1 MKPQIKLSVFNAL
14 LLVSLLFIA
23 TISCQK
29 ELKQASPSEELSTA
43 ANSTKEHGHLQ
54 QTKTFSSDVV
64 VRWLNMQLNMLRV
77 PLAPGTGSQ
86 AAERAL
92 AYCGI
97 AAYESVVPGMPAY
110 QTLTHQLN
118 DFPDM
123 PLAAP
128 GKAYHWAASANA
140 ALAEMNRRLFPTT
153 SMANKTSIDNLE
165 ITLNA
170 IYAGETDEATL
181 QRSIEFGKDVATK
194 VFAWA
199 NVDGSGNSNP
209 PYVPEP
215 NFVGPAFWVQSVQ
228 TVGTVT
234 TLVTTPPNN
243 PQAANP
249 YARQRRFIVPDVT
262 NGTALEPPPPY
273 STDPSSAF
281 YAMVKDVYDKSQDL
295 TPAQTAMALFHRDAP
310 GYPGGGALVA
320 MLAQALQQS
329 SATLDKA
336 ALAYAKLGIGSHD
349 AIVDCFVKK
358 YTFNLVRPI
367 NYIRNVLGHSGW
379 FALFNTPG
387 HPEFPS
393 AHAVNGGVVS
403 VMLTDVLGETFD
415 LTLDHYNYLVPVL
428 PARHYDSF
436 DELGREMGDS
446 RVFGGIHYQASCDKG
461 FWLGKKI
468 SDNILSKLK
477 FLKE

>member
-1 MKPQIKLSVFNAL
+1 MKKLS
-14 LLVSLLFIA
+14 LVTTALLFILF
-23 TISCQK
+23 SCQK
-29 ELKQASPSEELSTA
+29 NVDKPATQEEIQTS
-43 ANSTKEHGHLQ
+43 ANTNYEHGHLQ
-54 QTKTFSSDVV
+54 QTKTLSADVV
-64 VRWLNMQLNMLRV
+64 IRWLNMQLDMLRV
-77 PLAPGTGSQ
+77 PLAANTGSQ
-86 AAERAL
+86 AADRAL

-110 QTLTHQLN
+110 QTLSNQLN
-118 DFPDM
+118 SFPEM
-123 PLAAP
+123 PSTEP
-128 GKAYHWAASANA
+128 GKSYHWAASANA

-153 SMANKTSIDNLE
+153 SAANKANIDNLE
-165 ITLNA
+165 NLLNA
-170 IYAGETDEATL
+170 IYAEEVDATTL
-181 QRSIEFGKDVATK
+181 QRSVEFGKDVATK
-194 VFAWA
+194 VFGWA
-199 NVDGSGNSNP
+199 DVDGSKNQNP
-209 PYVPEP
+209 TYVPEP
-215 NFVGPAFWVQSVQ
+215 QFVGPAFWVQSVQ

-234 TLVTTPPNN
+234 TLLTTDPNN
-243 PQAANP
+243 PQATNP
-249 YARQRRFIVPDVT
+249 YASQRRFIVPDVT

-273 STDPSSAF
+273 SPDPSSAF
-281 YAMVKDVYDKSQDL
+281 YAMVKDVYDKSQNL
-295 TPAQTAMALFHRDAP
+295 TSAEIAVARYHRDAP
-310 GYPGGGALVA
+310 GYPGGGSLVA

-367 NYIRNVLGHSGW
+367 TYIRNVMGHSGW
-379 FALFNTPG
+379 GALFNTPG

-403 VMLTDVLGETFD
+403 VMLTDVLGENFN
-415 LTLDHYNYLVPVL
+415 LTLDHYSYLVPSL
-428 PARHYDSF
+428 PARHYNSF
-436 DELGREMGDS
+436 DELGKEMGDS

-468 SDNILSKLK
+468 SNNILSKVK

>member
-43 ANSTKEHGHLQ
+43 ANSNKEHGHLQ

-64 VRWLNMQLNMLRV
+64 VRWLNIQLNMLRV

-86 AAERAL
+86 AADRAL

-97 AAYESVVPGMPAY
+97 AAYESVMPGMPAY
-110 QTLTHQLN
+110 QTLTNQLN

-153 SMANKTSIDNLE
+153 STANKTSIDNLE
-165 ITLNA
+165 NTLNA
-170 IYAGETDEATL
+170 IYAGEADEATL

-199 NVDGSGNSNP
+199 DIDGSKNINP

-215 NFVGPAFWVQSVQ
+215 IFVGPAFWIQSV
-228 TVGTVT
+228 GPGT
-234 TLVTTPPNN
+234 TLVTTQPNN
-243 PQAANP
+243 PQATNP
-249 YARQRRFIVPDVT
+249 YASQRRYIVPDVT
-262 NGTALEPPPPY
+262 NGTALDPPPAY

-281 YAMVKDVYDKSQDL
+281 YAMVKDVYDKSQNL
-295 TPAQTAMALFHRDAP
+295 TPAQTAMAIYHRDAP

-358 YTFNLVRPI
+358 YTINLVRPI
-367 NYIRNVLGHSGW
+367 NYIRNVLGHSGL
-379 FALFNTPG
+379 FAF
-387 HPEFPS
+387 
-393 AHAVNGGVVS
+393 
-403 VMLTDVLGETFD
+403 
-415 LTLDHYNYLVPVL
+415 
-428 PARHYDSF
+428 SF
-436 DELGREMGDS
+436 
-446 RVFGGIHYQASCDKG
+446 C
-461 FWLGKKI
+461 
-468 SDNILSKLK
+468 
-477 FLKE
+477 